1 MDYVQELITSLFWIL
16 KAIAITAIV
25 FTIVLWFLVKTT
37 RWGQQFWS
45 LAHEYLSP
53 KRSVKPLIYFVVIV
67 FFNLF
72 SVRLDILFSEWYKAM
87 YDALQNSNENIFWIQ
102 MVVFSVLAAINISN
116 VLLLYYLGQ
125 RFTIQWRTELNR
137 QLVDKWLDKQAYY
150 KTQYVYNQLDNPDQR
165 IQQDIQSYVSNS
177 LSFATGVIS
186 SVVSIVAFTQ
196 ILWNL
201 SGEMTV
207 GSITVPHAM
216 VFLVFIYVLV
226 TSVFAFRI
234 GRPLIQLNFANERLN
249 ANYRYSLIRIKEY
262 AESIA
267 FFRGENMER
276 NILFKQ
282 FDKVIGNVWK
292 MVYMTL
298 KLSGFN
304 LMVSQVS
311 VVFPFIIQ
319 ASRFFSKQI
328 QLGDLIQTSQ
338 SFGRVQSAL
347 SYFRN
352 AYDEFAGYRAVLNR
366 LTGFHSAIEQA
377 TQPTEVQLH
386 PLESAVRFEQV
397 SVKKPTGETLIT
409 DLTFDLPQ
417 GSSLLIKGPS
427 GAGKTT
433 LLRTIAGLWSHAN
446 GDIYL
451 PQQSALFL
459 PQKPYLPQGRLIDA
473 LFYPNLAPD
482 NVDLAQAA
490 DTMRAVQLG
499 HLSDKLEQEND
510 WTRVLSLGEQQRLAF
525 ARLLITQPKIAFLD
539 EASASM
545 DEGLEDA
552 MYRLLHERLPNTTI
566 ISVGHRSTLNV
577 HHQQQLEIDPVN
589 LRWQLIVG
597 H

>member
-1 MDYVQELITSLFWIL
+1 MDYTQELITSLFWIL
-16 KAIAITAIV
+16 KAIGITAIV
-25 FTIVLWFLVKTT
+25 FTAVLWFLVKTT
-37 RWGQQFWS
+37 HWGQQFWS
-45 LAHEYLSP
+45 LAKDYLSP
-53 KRSVKPLIYFVVIV
+53 KRSVKPLIYFIVIV

-102 MVVFSVLAAINISN
+102 MVVFSVLATINISN

-125 RFTIQWRTELNR
+125 RFTIQWRTELN
-137 QLVDKWLDKQAYY
+137 QEMVDKWLGEQAYY
-150 KTQYVYNQLDNPDQR
+150 KTQYIYNQLDNPDQR
-165 IQQDIQSYVSNS
+165 IQQDIQSYVSSS

-201 SGEMTV
+201 SGPMDV
-207 GSITVPHAM
+207 GSFTIPHAM

-267 FFRGENMER
+267 FFRGEKMER

-292 MVYMTL
+292 MVHMTL

-352 AYDEFAGYRAVLNR
+352 AYDEFASYRAVLDR
-366 LTGFHSAIEQA
+366 LTGFHSAIDQA
-377 TQPTEVQLH
+377 NQPNEVRLH
-386 PLESAVRFEQV
+386 HTESAVRFEQV
-397 SVKKPTGETLIT
+397 SVKKPTGETLIA

-451 PQQSALFL
+451 PQQNALFL

-482 NVDLAQAA
+482 NVDFAQAA

-525 ARLLITQPKIAFLD
+525 ARLLITQPQIAFLD

-552 MYRLLHERLPNTTI
+552 MYRLLHERLPHTTI

-589 LRWQLIVG
+589 HAWQLMVG